1 MVRLVSRCSLLL
13 SGLLL
18 SAALFAAKR
27 PAPLKGDA
35 IVIENKDVA
44 QKDGAAGDLAP
55 LKKVIILDFKNLDK
69 NPDYNYLEGTITD
82 AVRTELKAKF
92 DFKELSPKTWRTLA
106 HKNYYNW
113 PEENY
118 GRGFAINLGML
129 AKQDLAVG
137 GYYQAVPD
145 KKTPVG
151 GAMQYTIRVHV
162 FVVDIGKHKLV
173 TEFDMALPADATIF
187 AAIETLSARV
197 VKEAQRVLP
206 NKGAS
211 GQIFLDED
219 EDLGRHE
226 FGLVAG
232 TGLFAQPAAFTGNYT
247 TDTAL
252 FAKDFA
258 TPIAVA
264 AFYQYRDFLLPQMQ
278 LHIMGGAHFAS
289 GNFAVANDTKKIRT
303 TLMDISLAAHLGY
316 EWRLWRFGVT
326 PLAGGGFSFANIE
339 LDYTTL
345 SALPVTASGA
355 TRSSAALN
363 LSAPFAEGGL
373 KLQFSLTP
381 RLFVNAYALYRQN
394 FYIGQSVGQLFA
406 AGGFSYRL

>member
-1 MVRLVSRCSLLL
+1 MQISYLINMRRLVRCYSILFA
-13 SGLLL
+13 GLNALNVL
-18 SAALFAAKR
+18 SAVHGAPPANSIVSEEQPAA
-27 PAPLKGDA
+27 
-35 IVIENKDVA
+35 
-44 QKDGAAGDLAP
+44 

-69 NPDYNYLEGTITD
+69 NPDYSYLEGSITD
-82 AVRTELKAKF
+82 AVRSELKAKF
-92 DFKELSPKTWRTLA
+92 DFRELSPKAWRALA
-106 HKNYYNW
+106 QKNYFNW

-118 GRGFAINLGML
+118 GRGFAINLGRL
-129 AKQDLAVG
+129 ANQDIAVG
-137 GYYQAVPD
+137 GFFQAVAD
-145 KKTPVG
+145 KKTVNSSVL
-151 GAMQYTIRVHV
+151 QYTIRVHV

-173 TEFDMALPADATIF
+173 TEFDMTLAADATIF
-187 AAIETLSARV
+187 TSIETLSARV

-206 NKGAS
+206 NKGSS
-211 GQIFLDED
+211 GQIFLDDD

-232 TGLFAQPAAFTGNYT
+232 TGIFSQPTAFLGNYT

-252 FAKDFA
+252 YTKDFA

-264 AFYQYRDFLLPQMQ
+264 AFYQYHDFLLPQLQ
-278 LHIMGGAHFAS
+278 LHVMGSAHFAS
-289 GNFAVANDTKKIRT
+289 NNFAVASDTKKIRST
-303 TLMDISLAAHLGY
+303 MMDISAAAHLGY

-326 PLAGGGFSFANIE
+326 PLVGGGFSFANIE

-345 SALPVTASGA
+345 SALPVTASGQ

-373 KLQFSLTP
+373 KLQFSITP

-394 FYIGQSVGQLFA
+394 FYVGQSVGQLFA